1 MEITVWVQKS
11 QCRQVHLVI
20 HQYRLKLDHAKKQSY
35 VNTIHITAIISEPE
49 LKIWVYVTCLFSQDW
64 TSAILS
70 TGINEKLHSHLQ
82 HAQNFTI
89 LLITSQAFLGLS
101 SSYIVELLTPY
112 KPAILR
118 WGPAGCFENQDLNRK
133 GDCFLPSGPSRL

>member
-1 MEITVWVQKS
+1 MEITVWAQKS
-11 QCRQVHLVI
+11 LCEQVRLVI
-20 HQYRLKLDHAKKQSY
+20 HKYRLKLDHAKKQPY

-49 LKIWVYVTCLFSQDW
+49 LKIWVYITCLFSQDW

-82 HAQNFTI
+82 HAQNFKI

-101 SSYIVELLTPY
+101 SSYIVELLLV
-112 KPAILR
+112 ILR

>member
-1 MEITVWVQKS
+1 MDALDLWALRWGCIKCRHDSVMEITVWAQKS
-11 QCRQVHLVI
+11 LCEQVRLVI
-20 HQYRLKLDHAKKQSY
+20 HKYRLKLDHAKKQPY

-49 LKIWVYVTCLFSQDW
+49 LKIWVYITCLFSQDW

-82 HAQNFTI
+82 HAQNFKI

-112 KPAILR
+112 KPTRSL
-118 WGPAGCFENQDLNRK
+118 
-133 GDCFLPSGPSRL
+133 